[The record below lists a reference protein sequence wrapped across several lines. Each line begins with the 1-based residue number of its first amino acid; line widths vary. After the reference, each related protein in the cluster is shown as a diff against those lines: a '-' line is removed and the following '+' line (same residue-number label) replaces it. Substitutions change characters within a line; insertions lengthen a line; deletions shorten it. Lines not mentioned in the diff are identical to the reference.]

1 MRQIALDTETTGFEP
16 SLGHRIIE
24 IAAVELVNRQLTG
37 NRFHRYVNPERA
49 SDEGALQVHGLTE
62 EFLRDKPKF
71 REIAA
76 EFLDFISGAE
86 LIIHNA
92 PFDSG
97 FLDYELGLIDIKP
110 LTEHCGSIVDTLRIA
125 RSLHPGKKNNL
136 DALCERYQVDRS
148 QRTRHGA
155 LIDTELLTQV
165 YLAMTRGQDS
175 LDMAIK
181 PTPPSAT
188 RLSTGAALELLV
200 IAASAAEL
208 AEHAKQLA
216 DIDQASGGA
225 CLWRQL
231 QDG

>member
-24 IAAVELVNRQLTG
+24 IAAVELINRQLTG
-37 NRFHRYVNPERA
+37 NRFHRYLNPERA

-71 REIAA
+71 REIVA
-76 EFLDFISGAE
+76 EFLDFIGGAE

-92 PFDSG
+92 PFDNG
-97 FLDYELGLIDIKP
+97 FLDNELRLLDMKP
-110 LTEHCGSIVDTLRIA
+110 LTEHCGNIVDTLRIA
-125 RSLHPGKKNNL
+125 RSLHPGKKNSL

-155 LIDTELLTQV
+155 LIDTELLAQV

-181 PTPPSAT
+181 PVPAPAA
-188 RLSTGAALELLV
+188 RLNTNGILELLV
-200 IAASAAEL
+200 IKASPDEL
-208 AEHAKQLA
+208 AEHSKQLA
-216 DIDQASGGA
+216 DIDQASNGA
-225 CLWRQL
+225 CLWRQM
-231 QDG
+231 QDA

>member
-24 IAAVELVNRQLTG
+24 IAAVELINRQLTG
-37 NRFHRYVNPERA
+37 NRFHRYLNPERA

-71 REIAA
+71 REIVA
-76 EFLDFISGAE
+76 EFLDFIGGAE

-92 PFDSG
+92 PFDNG
-97 FLDYELGLIDIKP
+97 FLDNELRLLDMKP
-110 LTEHCGSIVDTLRIA
+110 LTEHCGNIVDTLRIA
-125 RSLHPGKKNNL
+125 RSLHPGKKNSL

-155 LIDTELLTQV
+155 LIDTELLAQV

-181 PTPPSAT
+181 PVPAAAA
-188 RLSTGAALELLV
+188 RLNTNGILELLV
-200 IAASAAEL
+200 ITASADEL
-208 AEHAKQLA
+208 AEHSKQLA
-216 DIDQASGGA
+216 DIDQASNGA
-225 CLWRQL
+225 CLWRQM
-231 QDG
+231 QDA